1 MQMYASANHWRLF
14 ACHFDSR
21 DPQSCTLGLSD
32 FQQTFVNLSVLTLSI
47 LTVLPALVGVFV
59 GAPLVAREVEHR
71 THILAW
77 TQGITRLRW
86 FGVKSALLT
95 AAMLAAGSVLAA
107 LATWWHRPM
116 DLAFT
121 TEGSWHFFS
130 VVGMTPVAYTIFALA
145 LGLAAGT
152 LVRRTIP
159 AMALTLL
166 VFAAARALVQ
176 YLRPMFAAPLRAD
189 LDYANPSYPRDALLI
204 NVGWVDTSG
213 HPVSYDRVNNLIES
227 QFPGAVSSSGPA
239 PQSPADAAAISQ
251 YLHNQGLHYLA
262 VYQPADR
269 FWSFQAIET
278 AVFVGLALALVAL
291 AAWWLGHEVR

>member
-1 MQMYASANHWRLF
+1 
-14 ACHFDSR
+14 
-21 DPQSCTLGLSD
+21 
-32 FQQTFVNLSVLTLSI
+32 
-47 LTVLPALVGVFV
+47 
-59 GAPLVAREVEHR
+59 
-71 THILAW
+71 
-77 TQGITRLRW
+77 
-86 FGVKSALLT
+86 
-95 AAMLAAGSVLAA
+95 
-107 LATWWHRPM
+107 M